1 MPTRLPN
8 DNRTRARAHAVE
20 SSRLLNWLGVW
31 AVSMGFAAIVL
42 AAVAYG
48 TVGDNIGASY
58 ILMGAAA
65 LVAIVLRIAA
75 DHSS

>member
-8 DNRTRARAHAVE
+8 ENHTRARSRAIEAN
-20 SSRLLNWLGVW
+20 RLLNWLGVW
-31 AVSMGFAAIVL
+31 AISMGFAAIAL
-42 AAVAYG
+42 AAVAYS

-65 LVAIVLRIAA
+65 LVAIVLGIAA
-75 DHSS
+75 DHSR